1 MNGSVKRILQTWPG
15 VVAVV
20 ASIGGGFVW
29 LDTRFVTGAD
39 LEMVQKQID
48 EVAGS
53 VQSALRD
60 SRVENAED
68 RIEVVEAEIFRVQQE
83 SNKDPGNVELH
94 RRLSEL
100 LSKKARAE
108 RRLQAIQSGGGP
120 P

>member
-1 MNGSVKRILQTWPG
+1 MNGNIKRILQTWPG

-20 ASIGGGFVW
+20 ASIGGGFAW

-39 LEMVQKQID
+39 LETVQKQID
-48 EVAGS
+48 QVAGS
-53 VQSALRD
+53 VQNELRE
-60 SRVENAED
+60 SRAENAED
-68 RIEVVEAEIFRVQQE
+68 RIESIEAEIFRVQQE

-94 RRLSEL
+94 RRLAEL

-120 P
+120 R

>member
-1 MNGSVKRILQTWPG
+1 MNGNIKRILQTWPG

-29 LDTRFVTGAD
+29 LDSRFVTGAD
-39 LEMVQKQID
+39 LEGVQKQID
-48 EVAGS
+48 DVSAM
-53 VQSALRD
+53 VQGELRE

-68 RIEVVEAEIFRVQQE
+68 RIEVIEAEIFRVQQE
-83 SNKDPGNVELH
+83 SNKDPTNVELH